1 MNVLIVGASAG
12 LGRALAEEGARL
24 GHNLLLVA
32 TDDRD
37 LAALQS
43 DLTLRYKIRAERMA
57 CDLSGDD
64 NAVDAVVQAAELF
77 GTDAIMFPA
86 GVVSDRDTGGLDE
99 AAALRLMNV
108 NFVKPSSIVAE
119 LWPLLASRPT
129 AFVTGF
135 GSVAAIRGR
144 SRNVVYAAAKRAL
157 TSYFE
162 SLCHMSAR
170 TKIAVQLYQM
180 GFIETQQTFGKKLLF
195 PACKPSDAA
204 RHVWKNHGE
213 TGLWFFPAF
222 WGLIDLMLR
231 SIPLGIYRKLDF

>member
-32 TDDRD
+32 TDERD

-43 DLTLRYKIRAERMA
+43 DLTLRYQIRAERMV
-57 CDLSGDD
+57 CDLSHD
-64 NAVDAVVQAAELF
+64 NNMVDALVQAAEVF
-77 GTDAIMFPA
+77 GTDGVMFPA
-86 GVVSDRDTGGLDE
+86 GVASDRDTGTLDQ

-108 NFVKPSSIVAE
+108 NFLKPSSIVAK
-119 LWPLLASRPT
+119 LWPLLVSRHS

-144 SRNVVYAAAKRAL
+144 SRNVVYSAAKRAL

-162 SLCHMSAR
+162 SLCHMSAPTR
-170 TKIAVQLYQM
+170 IAVQLYQM
-180 GFIETQQTFGKKLLF
+180 GFIQTQQTFGKKLLF
-195 PACKPSDAA
+195 PACSPSEAA
-204 RHVWKNHGE
+204 RHIWRNNGK

-222 WGLIDLMLR
+222 WRLIDLMLR
-231 SIPLGIYRKLDF
+231 SIPLTIYRKLDF

>member
-32 TDDRD
+32 TDARD
-37 LAALQS
+37 LASLQS
-43 DLTLRYKIRAERMA
+43 DLTLRYQIRTAGMV
-57 CDLSGDD
+57 CDLSDERNVIDG
-64 NAVDAVVQAAELF
+64 VVHAAELF
-77 GTDAIMFPA
+77 GTDGIMFPV
-86 GVVSDRDTGGLDE
+86 GVASDHDTGTLDE

-108 NFVKPSSIVAE
+108 NFVKPSSIIAK
-119 LWPLLASRPT
+119 LWPVLARRQS

-144 SRNVVYAAAKRAL
+144 SRNVVYSAAKRAL

-162 SLCHMSAR
+162 SLCHMSTR
-170 TKIAVQLYQM
+170 TNIAVQLYQM

-195 PACKPSDAA
+195 PACTPSEAA
-204 RHVWKNHGE
+204 RYVWAKHGE

-222 WGLIDLMLR
+222 WGLIDTILR
-231 SIPLGIYRKLDF
+231 SIPLSIYRKLDF